1 MIIMKKRMLSITI
14 LFSIMLTVCSCSGN
28 LKADDNADAAKN
40 ATETEDNAGVAK
52 NGTETEDNAGGDDR
66 EVILDGV
73 TSGEIAAKGSARDDI
88 RNGDLTAAMIKLEQ
102 DAGYEGAYDIMLV
115 QYLMDLE
122 NGKDVRMSDISAF
135 MKKRAADDFIIE
147 TLSAVPAVQEYVN
160 LYGEYT
166 CGDVTL
172 IISDDG
178 SVLKRGTDEDGA
190 EYEERKSIYYGN
202 GKYWLDN
209 YYVDSEPVSKEYI
222 ERSGEDLIITADGND
237 YTYKKKSDK

>member
-1 MIIMKKRMLSITI
+1 MIIMKKRILLITI

-40 ATETEDNAGVAK
+40 V
-52 NGTETEDNAGGDDR
+52 TETEDNAGGDDR

-73 TSGEIAAKGSARDDI
+73 TSGEIDAIDSAKELIKDG
-88 RNGDLTAAMIKLEQ
+88 NLTAAEIKLER
-102 DAGYEGAYDIMLV
+102 DAGYDGAYYLMLV
-115 QYLMDLE
+115 EYLKDFE
-122 NGKDVRMSDISAF
+122 SGKDVRMSDISEFLKNEGAD
-135 MKKRAADDFIIE
+135 DDFIIE
-147 TLSAVPAVQEYVN
+147 TLNAVPALQEYAK

-166 CGDVTL
+166 CGDITL

-222 ERSGEDLIITADGND
+222 ERSGEDLIITADGNE